1 MNREVDGR
9 VDPLEKTEGNMQAR
23 SKLWVVKKKMY
34 KWKQHILPLSQG
46 GTRDIIIPT
55 IQQANYPDYSTNEY
69 SLHAYSSVLDGEES

>member
-34 KWKQHILPLSQG
+34 K
-46 GTRDIIIPT
+46 
-55 IQQANYPDYSTNEY
+55 
-69 SLHAYSSVLDGEES
+69 